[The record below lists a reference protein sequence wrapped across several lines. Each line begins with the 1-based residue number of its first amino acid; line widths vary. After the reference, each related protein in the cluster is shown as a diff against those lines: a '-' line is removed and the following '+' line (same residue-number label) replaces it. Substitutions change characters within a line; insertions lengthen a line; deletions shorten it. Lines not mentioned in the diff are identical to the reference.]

1 MEFLDLVPPE
11 TVQEDIKAI
20 LIKGVEYKYVI
31 KKMEKENGIIIEMS
45 ELKPNKNITFIY
57 EAVIDKLTKDIK
69 YLKMCDNIDEMI
81 KSLNDIFDR
90 GEITVEEK
98 NNKYFMSIELSL
110 LGKSKYEIELKR
122 LDLKDEKAL
131 FLRMLEDIDKKY
143 KEIQEDINNLKS
155 NIKKELK
162 QEIIEELNLKDIVK
176 EILIDKEIKNMLFEE
191 FEERLS
197 NIYVKKEEKI
207 DKNISIPKKVNES
220 LDKIIDDKCSSK
232 FSERQLNDNINKI
245 KEKTA
250 PFQNEINIIKNSVE
264 NQENKTKK
272 TNNNENNTI
281 KTSEDIKIK
290 GKDKKNNL
298 NKGLDDF
305 IKSGS
310 KKKQF
315 GNEIEYKYQL
325 LDNSPQRFSKE
336 EYIENKKDI
345 QFSIGII
352 NTGKFSIP
360 GNGRSKL
367 IEINNQINATFIE
380 EIKPGNSRDII
391 VAIPTNLVKLG
402 KNIINLFLNIDGKNY
417 GKEMTLTVILKS
429 KNVEDFRR
437 EYNFNLFDDQKILSA
452 LQENK
457 FNKARTFQSFFFD

>member
-1 MEFLDLVPPE
+1 
-11 TVQEDIKAI
+11 
-20 LIKGVEYKYVI
+20 
-31 KKMEKENGIIIEMS
+31 MS

-131 FLRMLEDIDKKY
+131 FIRMLEEIDKKY
-143 KEIQEDINNLKS
+143 KEMQKEINNLKS

-176 EILIDKEIKNMLFEE
+176 EILKDKEIKNMLFKE

-352 NTGKFSIP
+352 NTGKFAIP

-367 IEINNQINATFIE
+367 IEINNQIPSTFIE
-380 EIKPGNSRDII
+380 EIKPGNRRDII

-452 LQENK
+452 LQKNK